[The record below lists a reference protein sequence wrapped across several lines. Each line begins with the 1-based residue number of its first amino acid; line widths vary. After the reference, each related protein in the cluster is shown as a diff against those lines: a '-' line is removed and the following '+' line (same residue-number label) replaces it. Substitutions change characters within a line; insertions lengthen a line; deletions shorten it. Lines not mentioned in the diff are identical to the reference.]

1 MQVLAG
7 NILVFEYDV
16 GLLAVAHPFHVLTG
30 NLAQLLVSQTVF
42 GRGIQRDMENRVG
55 RSPIGLQ
62 EGIEAGHAPFVAHAA
77 CGIERIKHPIPEE
90 HHGLSPVDLLLVVA
104 DGAADGCSRPYIRNH
119 PSACLVRF
127 RISILNAFSSRV
139 CCSNAAIW
147 RGIETLE
154 KWLLMARTT

>member
-1 MQVLAG
+1 MFAG
-7 NILVFEYDV
+7 NIPVFEYDV
-16 GLLAVAHPFHVLTG
+16 RLLAVSHPLHVFTG

-62 EGIEAGHAPFVAHAA
+62 EGIEAGHAPFVIHAA
-77 CGIERIKHPIPEE
+77 HGIERIKHPIPEE
-90 HHGLSPVDLLLVVA
+90 HLSLSPVDLLLIIA
-104 DGAADGCSRPYIRNH
+104 DSSADGCSRPYIRNH

-127 RISILNAFSSRV
+127 KISILNAFSSRV

-154 KWLLMARTT
+154 KWLLMALTT